1 MKKLQHTNTA
11 NLKSVEST
19 VDIIKHYIIFS
30 SLFLVMRRDTTFNY
44 TILDWDVIFRI
55 IYRLRRLMV
64 QQNFFSISLPLPGPT
79 FLSCAS
85 WFRFLATSLEGIR
98 IRADRNRRLSNRNPK
113 AV

>member
-44 TILDWDVIFRI
+44 TILDWDVNFRI

-64 QQNFFSISLPLPGPT
+64 QQSFSSISLPLLGPT
-79 FLSCAS
+79 VLSCVS
-85 WFRFLATSLEGIR
+85 SFRFLATSLESLR
-98 IRADRNRRLSNRNPK
+98 IRPDRNCRPSNRNPK